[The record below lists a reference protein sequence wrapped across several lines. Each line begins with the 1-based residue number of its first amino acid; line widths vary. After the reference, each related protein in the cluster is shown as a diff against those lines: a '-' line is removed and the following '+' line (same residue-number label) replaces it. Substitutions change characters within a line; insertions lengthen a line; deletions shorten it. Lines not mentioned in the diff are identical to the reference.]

1 MGNWAGVTVEK
12 KFGIVKHDDYEIT
25 MTDLPGTYSLSAYSI
40 EEIIARDFIVHEKPD
55 LVVNILDAANLER
68 NLYLAV
74 QCIELGVKM
83 VFALNMV
90 DTAKKHGVQI
100 DERKLATLTG
110 VPVIRTIGSKNQ
122 GMDELLEEIIAV
134 VEDHDPLSRH
144 VHIPYGEEVEEE
156 IKKIQSTIRAESNWQ
171 NELSTRWLSVKLLE
185 GDEEIIQHVK
195 GAPGQDKIIEAA
207 SMSRMHIEHIYEDD
221 IENIIADQRY
231 GYIHGLCLEVVRR
244 TAQDKHTTSELID
257 KFLTNRVMGIPIF
270 LGFMWTAYQ
279 LTFKLGD
286 IPLGWIESALKWLT
300 ILARTTIPD
309 GLVQDLVI
317 NGIIGGVGGVV
328 VFLPHIMILFLCVSF
343 LEDTGYMARAA
354 FIMDRVMHMIGLH
367 GKSFIALIMGIGCNV
382 PAIMATRTLE
392 SRRDRLLTILINPYI
407 SCSARLPIYVLMT
420 GAFFSENAGNIIFSL
435 YLTGFILAILSGRL
449 FKWLFFKGEVAP
461 FVMELPPYRMPTLR
475 STLIHMWEKGVVF
488 IRKIWKI
495 VFVGSVLI
503 WYLSSFPRNVAYSR
517 DYAMEIDTVTAEYQ
531 SIISSNAT
539 TAATL
544 EKERDLLIN
553 GLNNQREAE
562 RQKKSYLG
570 RIGHVIE
577 PLVRPLGFDWRNGV
591 ALVSG
596 FVAKEIVVS
605 VHGVLFQV
613 GEEVDEESQGLIQAL
628 RGSHMTPLIAYSF
641 MVFSLL
647 YTPCLATVGTIKKET
662 GSWGWTLFSVVY
674 SLVIAWIMAF
684 TVYQVGLYLGYG

>member
-12 KFGIVKHDDYEIT
+12 KSGTVKLDGYEIT
-25 MTDLPGTYSLSAYSI
+25 MLDLPGTYSLSAYSI

-55 LVVNILDAANLER
+55 VVIDILDAANLER

-90 DTAKKHGVQI
+90 DTAQKHGVQI
-100 DERKLATLTG
+100 DERKLASLTG
-110 VPVIRTIGSKNQ
+110 VPVVRTIGSKNQ
-122 GMDELLEEIIAV
+122 GMDKLLEEVVQV
-134 VEDHDPLSRH
+134 VEDQDPVSRH
-144 VHIPYGEEVEEE
+144 VHIPYGEEVEGE
-156 IKKIQSTIRAESNWQ
+156 IQKLQSTIRAESDWQ

-185 GDEEIIQHVK
+185 SDKEIIEHIK
-195 GAPGQDKIIEAA
+195 GAPGADKIIEQAL
-207 SMSRMHIEHIYEDD
+207 MSRKHIENIYNDD
-221 IENIIADQRY
+221 IENIVADQRY

-244 TAQDKHTTSELID
+244 TAQDKHTTSEQID
-257 KFLTNRVMGIPIF
+257 KFFTNRILGIPIF
-270 LGFMWTAYQ
+270 LGLMWIAYQ
-279 LTFKLGD
+279 LTFVLGD
-286 IPLGWIESALKWLT
+286 IPLGWIEAGLEWLT
-300 ILARTTIPD
+300 KFAQTTIPD
-309 GLVQDLVI
+309 GLIQDLVI

-392 SRRDRLLTILINPYI
+392 SKRDRLLTILINPYI

-435 YLTGFILAILSGRL
+435 YLMGFILAILSGRL
-449 FKWLFFKGEVAP
+449 FKLLFFKGEVAP

-488 IRKIWKI
+488 IKKIWKI

-503 WYLSSFPRNVAYSR
+503 WYLSSFPQNVIYSR
-517 DYAMEIDTVTAEYQ
+517 DYEKEIDTVRAEYQ
-531 SIISSNAT
+531 SMITSNEADT
-539 TAATL
+539 TTL
-544 EKERDLLIN
+544 EQERDLQIT
-553 GLNNQREAE
+553 GLNNLREAE

-570 RIGHVIE
+570 QVGHVIE
-577 PLVRPLGFDWRNGV
+577 PLVRPLGFDWRTGV

-613 GEEVDEESQGLIQAL
+613 GEEVDEESQGLIKAL
-628 RGSHMTPLIAYSF
+628 RRSHMTPLIAYSF

-674 SLVIAWIMAF
+674 SLIIAWIMAF
-684 TVYQVGLYLGYG
+684 TVYQVGLYLGHG